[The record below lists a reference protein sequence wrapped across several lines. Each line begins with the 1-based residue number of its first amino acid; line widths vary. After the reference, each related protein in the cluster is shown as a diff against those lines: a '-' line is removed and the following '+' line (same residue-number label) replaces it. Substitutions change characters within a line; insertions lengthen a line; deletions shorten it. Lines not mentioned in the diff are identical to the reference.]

1 LNVLNED
8 LFCDLERTF
17 AMATNPR
24 ITLGLPDHPRC
35 QAIIDGKVGVEGYE
49 LAVDPNFTTSGERH
63 YKYLHGQWDVGEV
76 SAASLLRAIEKGQP
90 LLAIPVFFERG
101 PRQRN
106 IYHCEGKLKH
116 PSELRGKKFGCFR
129 YGATAVVWARGY
141 LLDAHHIKTTDMQWF
156 VSGREV
162 FIGHELPVKVQRI
175 EPPPPFGGE
184 KLVLSQML
192 HEGELHGAIVPG
204 DNGYAGFFGGGE
216 TPKMMAAYPGVKPLF
231 DDNDEIIDYV
241 KKTGINPIMHVLSIR
256 REVAERHPD
265 LPAKLT
271 RAFIEARKM
280 AGRYMSEEERAGYER
295 ERAVLGED
303 PYAYVMG
310 ENEKQTLAA
319 MNRYQIEQGL
329 MKTMLPIDDLF
340 IGHV

>member
-1 LNVLNED
+1 MS
-8 LFCDLERTF
+8 TK
-17 AMATNPR
+17 PK

-35 QAIIDGKVGVEGYE
+35 RAIIDGKVGIEGYE
-49 LAVDPNFTTSGERH
+49 LEVDPNFTSSGERH

-76 SAASLLRAIEKGQP
+76 SAASLLRAIEKDQQ

-106 IYHCEGKLKH
+106 IYHCATHLKH
-116 PSELRGKKFGCFR
+116 PSELKGKKFGCFR

-141 LLDAHHIKTTDMQWF
+141 LLDAHNIKTTDMQWF

-175 EPPPPFGGE
+175 EPPPQFGEE
-184 KLVLSQML
+184 KLVLSKML
-192 HEGELHGAIVPG
+192 STGELHGAVVPG

-216 TPKMMAAYPGVKPLF
+216 TPKIMAAYPGVKPLF
-231 DDNDEIIDYV
+231 EDSQEIIDYV

-256 REVAERHPD
+256 REVADRYPD

-271 RAFIEARKM
+271 RAFMDARELAGQYM
-280 AGRYMSEEERAGYER
+280 APDEIAGYASER
-295 ERAVLGED
+295 EVLGED

-310 ENEKQTLAA
+310 ENEKRTLAA

-329 MKTMLPIDDLF
+329 MKTTLPMENLF
-340 IGHV
+340 IGHVRV